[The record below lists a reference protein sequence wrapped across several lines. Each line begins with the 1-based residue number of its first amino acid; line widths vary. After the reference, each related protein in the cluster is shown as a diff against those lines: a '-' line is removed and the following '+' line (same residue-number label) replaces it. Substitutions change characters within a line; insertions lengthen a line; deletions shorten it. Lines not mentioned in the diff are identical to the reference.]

1 MEFEGFAP
9 EPAKILAW
17 APGPDDNAVIFQMV
31 KAGKT
36 EDEVVAEMADIEPA
50 NVRIAY
56 KGFLERLTTPE
67 AAEEAK
73 AAAAALEAEA
83 KDATAKAAVL
93 KTKAQT
99 IAEKVAAKAKDA
111 PPADPLG

>member
-73 AAAAALEAEA
+73 AAAEA